1 MTDTYMG
8 KVVGLRRYTLPST
21 SFSYLMGGWHTAWY
35 SPRQKAR
42 CRVLHNVTM
51 WEDGRLVWLENKD
64 GPPHSGGLCGINMFH
79 PSKDWLDLLGR
90 SSQPLM
96 VLAIAE
102 GWGKVIVHDDGYRV
116 EQALVTH
123 LYIRAL
129 DLRVRPLPSD
139 FLPGFQ
145 KRGVQFTQNWTE
157 FASWVEEKCNPPLTA
172 VPEKEVT

>member
-8 KVVGLRRYTLPST
+8 KVVGLRRYSIPST
-21 SFSYLMGGWHTAWY
+21 STQYLMGGWHTAWY

-42 CRVLHNVTM
+42 CRSPHALAM
-51 WEDGRLVWLENKD
+51 QDGRLTTLEHED
-64 GPPHSGGLCGINMFH
+64 SPPHSGRLCGINMFR
-79 PSKDWLDLLGR
+79 PSKDWLDLLGW
-90 SSQPLM
+90 SGYPLM
-96 VLAIAE
+96 TLAITE
-102 GWGKVIVHDDGYRV
+102 GWGKVVIHDDGYRV
-116 EQALVTH
+116 QQALVTH

-157 FASWVEEKCNPPLTA
+157 FASWVEEKSNPSLTA
-172 VPEKEVT
+172 VPDKEVT